1 MPQFHGS
8 RKTGAIGRAEVYSST
23 DLKHKTVHCI
33 SEEILQVM
41 GLPNDT
47 NIIEAS
53 IFNEKSERKTISLA
67 DKFLLRT
74 LYDKRLKTNMTESQA
89 MPIAKN
95 ILRELMVRVRK
106 SQKERR
112 KR

>member
-1 MPQFHGS
+1 
-8 RKTGAIGRAEVYSST
+8 
-23 DLKHKTVHCI
+23 
-33 SEEILQVM
+33 M

>member
-1 MPQFHGS
+1 
-8 RKTGAIGRAEVYSST
+8 
-23 DLKHKTVHCI
+23 
-33 SEEILQVM
+33 
-41 GLPNDT
+41 
-47 NIIEAS
+47 AS